1 MRLISAKRR
10 TGKWKNRT
18 VCTFMMKQSQSN
30 KIGSQLTIFKNI
42 EESQVDNISLFNSW
56 FTLVPVTINP
66 FSFPFTIAT
75 FHLKRMYIIFLA
87 LSCQNS
93 ILLKKT
99 QLQIKTLYINNL
111 AIINYSQKNTLEIT
125 VLYKFPLGSSSLML
139 SRVIFLQLFSI
150 EKPISGRHPRIS
162 KSILRFPTSVLF
174 IGLLQLVC
182 IISNKQRTELLLIL
196 GR

>member
-42 EESQVDNISLFNSW
+42 EESQVDNILLFNSW

-93 ILLKKT
+93 ILLKK
-99 QLQIKTLYINNL
+99 LNYRLKHYTLTIQPL
-111 AIINYSQKNTLEIT
+111 LIIPKKNTLEIT
-125 VLYKFPLGSSSLML
+125 VLYKFPLG
-139 SRVIFLQLFSI
+139 
-150 EKPISGRHPRIS
+150 
-162 KSILRFPTSVLF
+162 
-174 IGLLQLVC
+174 
-182 IISNKQRTELLLIL
+182 
-196 GR
+196 

>member
-18 VCTFMMKQSQSN
+18 VCTFMMKQSKSN
-30 KIGSQLTIFKNI
+30 KIGSQLTKFKNI

-125 VLYKFPLGSSSLML
+125 VLYKFPLGSSSSML

>member
-66 FSFPFTIAT
+66 FSFPFTIVT

-111 AIINYSQKNTLEIT
+111 AIINYSKKNTLEIT
-125 VLYKFPLGSSSLML
+125 VLYKFPLRLIFIY
-139 SRVIFLQLFSI
+139 VIKGDLFTAFL
-150 EKPISGRHPRIS
+150 
-162 KSILRFPTSVLF
+162 
-174 IGLLQLVC
+174 
-182 IISNKQRTELLLIL
+182 N
-196 GR
+196 